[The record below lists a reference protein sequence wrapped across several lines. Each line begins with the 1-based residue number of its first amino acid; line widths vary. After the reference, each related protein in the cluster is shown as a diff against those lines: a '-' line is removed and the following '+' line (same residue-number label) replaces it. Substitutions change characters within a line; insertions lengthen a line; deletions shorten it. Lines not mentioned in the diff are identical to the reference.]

1 MIITYRVT
9 EYQITSRR
17 QPAAELTETWE
28 AVRKQT
34 CSVSGGNKC
43 MHRFISNQKQN
54 DKTPGETDGAADAPV
69 RDVTSHQ
76 PSDAADMTEL
86 RWSSE
91 GLQPA
96 GRPEASLTSCD
107 CISVV

>member
-1 MIITYRVT
+1 MGGREEADMLCERWEQVYAPFH
-9 EYQITSRR
+9 Q
-17 QPAAELTETWE
+17 QP
-28 AVRKQT
+28 K
-34 CSVSGGNKC
+34 K
-43 MHRFISNQKQN
+43 N

-96 GRPEASLTSCD
+96 GRPEASLPSCD